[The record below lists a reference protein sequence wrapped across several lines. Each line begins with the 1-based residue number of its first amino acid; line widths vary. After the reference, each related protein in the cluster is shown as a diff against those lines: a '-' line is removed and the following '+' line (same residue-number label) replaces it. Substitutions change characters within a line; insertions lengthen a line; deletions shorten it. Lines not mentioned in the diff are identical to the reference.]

1 MGLLFRQYSDW
12 HHTTVRIEAQWLRQ
26 QVPRVDVVCAQEERE
41 RERAHTSLSRSC
53 FSDDLSYSDL
63 QSTALQIIQARSMS
77 GIVVN

>member
-41 RERAHTSLSRSC
+41 RESAHELE
-53 FSDDLSYSDL
+53 
-63 QSTALQIIQARSMS
+63 QILLF
-77 GIVVN
+77 